1 MSEVSTLSNLT
12 FYLEVA
18 DQVAGDWRLT
28 DEMKLECRLT
38 EEWKYQDLKWSLPDE
53 DTGKSFSEALILA
66 SSNPNY
72 DKRLFINLPVQYM
85 KTTSSKHVV
94 HMNCFECQTCSLD
107 VLLMFSQFS
116 EVGIFMY

>member
-1 MSEVSTLSNLT
+1 MSEVSTSSNLAL
-12 FYLEVA
+12 YLEVA

-66 SSNPNY
+66 STNPQY
-72 DKRLFINLPVQYM
+72 DKRLFIELQVHYV
-85 KTTSSKHVV
+85 KIASSEHAQ
-94 HMNCFECQTCSLD
+94 NILCT
-107 VLLMFSQFS
+107 
-116 EVGIFMY
+116 